1 MRTRLTGAVLLA
13 VLLAA
18 GCGSQGKLER
28 LRRQSL
34 AAQMVIADEKD
45 GQKDRAS
52 QPRTHGARGIF
63 GVARD
68 RRRRGGW

>member
-13 VLLAA
+13 AFLLA

-34 AAQMVIADEKD
+34 SAQMVIADEKELPEIAM
-45 GQKDRAS
+45 GGPSRTRTERWS
-52 QPRTHGARGIF
+52 PRMSS
-63 GVARD
+63 
-68 RRRRGGW
+68 RRPG